1 MTTLK
6 IASIWE
12 IKENQGYSYA
22 GAFAAVAV
30 RAVLWPVRVARTR
43 KVMRQLANMSVHELR
58 DIGLDRQDIASAQA
72 LGLDEDPTRFLAS
85 RASERA
91 DARRTDRLLKSHTDY
106 GSGGL

>member
-12 IKENQGYSYA
+12 TKENQGYSYV
-22 GAFAAVAV
+22 GAVATVAV

-43 KVMRQLANMSVHELR
+43 KVMSQLANMSAHELR
-58 DIGLDRQDIASAQA
+58 DIGLDRQDIQSAQA

-85 RASERA
+85 RARERA
-91 DARRTDRLLKSHTDY
+91 DARQQPRY
-106 GSGGL
+106 CGSRYY